1 MPSKIVSLVVNGA
14 EREFIAKPGDSLLS
28 ALRDSL
34 GLTAAKRGCAQGGC
48 GTCTVRVDGT
58 PVMSCLV
65 AVETIDGASV
75 QTLEGVAPD
84 GELDEVQS
92 SFVENFATQCG
103 FCTAG
108 MIMVAENLLEHE
120 PDPSEEQV
128 AEAIS
133 GNVCRCTGYRAIV
146 TAILDA
152 AARRGVR
159 VG

>member
-65 AVETIDGASV
+65 AVETIDGSSV
-75 QTLEGVAPD
+75 QTLEGIAPD

-108 MIMVAENLLEHE
+108 MIMVAEDLLERE
-120 PDPSEEQV
+120 PDPSEDRV

-152 AARRGVR
+152 AARRGVK
-159 VG
+159 V

>member
-65 AVETIDGASV
+65 AVETIDGSSV
-75 QTLEGVAPD
+75 QTLEGIAPD

-108 MIMVAENLLEHE
+108 MIMVAEDLLERE
-120 PDPSEEQV
+120 PAPSEDQV

-146 TAILDA
+146 TAILEA
-152 AARRGVR
+152 AARRGVT
-159 VG
+159 V